1 MSAEFANLNWLAVI
15 VGTVVAYLLGMLWFS
30 PKMFGPAWSGGM
42 NDLQPP
48 SSPPALAM
56 FVQLAGTFAL
66 ALVVGLTAV
75 QDMLATAILAILAVA
90 ILQAGSGLFKQN
102 AGKTVTIDAS
112 YTIAMGAIM
121 IIAQGVF

>member
-30 PKMFGPAWSGGM
+30 PKMFGRAWASGM
-42 NDLQPP
+42 NDLQMPA
-48 SSPPALAM
+48 SPPAMAM
-56 FVQLAGTFAL
+56 ILQLAGTFAL

-75 QDMLATAILAILAVA
+75 QNMLATAILAILAVA

-102 AGKTVTIDAS
+102 TGKTVSIDAG
-112 YTIAMGAIM
+112 YTIAMGVIM
-121 IIAQGVF
+121 IITQGIF